1 MSDLTLW
8 QDSVLKEGPL
18 GLQRRA
24 PRTLP
29 PRKRQSK
36 TSTLPSFD
44 LASNICTEADRLL
57 PSNYVPISHKRMDEI
72 RNYRW
77 EKGLRAISRS
87 MMARQST
94 RPVSSQRQAD
104 KESKRLEELGI
115 KKPGLTAEDLAA
127 LPTSDV
133 YKNLSSLSLISV
145 DTSRPA
151 SSSVRSPPR
160 SGHREAKT
168 EPSSSSMLQAE
179 QAKTFTAEPTREHA
193 PQPYAGQGVGRKETC
208 KEESDSDIPP
218 WADSKKSR
226 SSQYTGAGVG
236 QKEAFVRQP
245 PPPPS
250 PPARQSAPD
259 PGHLEGIARL
269 TSTEELQVV
278 NLTQAPPPPREFLN
292 YPVHQGV
299 IVLPAATVQA
309 RVASKK
315 EQDKGKAVIHSFPY
329 SYPQEFPLELDVHVQ
344 IRKSQD
350 EQVSMILKLN
360 RTASMKGVARAVYNF
375 KGGEFYSVFKLSVVA
390 PQEEQAQDGLQAHEA
405 ELDLAHVFPE
415 MVPTVAN
422 VFAIQLR
429 VASAVNP
436 LDFPKSPTPSEV
448 SSWRGDSG
456 PPKYLLIQQAYGI
469 MVEKVQPLD
478 NLPPHLRPSMDECYL
493 LILLV
498 LKSALLGYYVRD
510 CGWSN
515 LGRRISPDSSTDLP
529 FFLAL
534 DTSAWHKRTPPAPQQ
549 ATTSTADHV
558 RGLFS
563 TLEYLAEDRPAI
575 QAAKQAFTHHQRQ
588 VPPLVQHFFSLLRTP
603 VGKEKAERI
612 FKDTSLAL
620 SADVWDAF
628 S

>member
-1 MSDLTLW
+1 MSQTSHFNQILCSRALTRHPW
-8 QDSVLKEGPL
+8 S
-18 GLQRRA
+18 RA
-24 PRTLP
+24 PRTMP

-36 TSTLPSFD
+36 ASTLPSFD

-127 LPTSDV
+127 LPASEV
-133 YKNLSSLSLISV
+133 YKNLSALSLISV
-145 DTSRPA
+145 NTSQPP

-160 SGHREAKT
+160 SEKREAKT
-168 EPSSSSMLQAE
+168 EPSSSSAYRDE
-179 QAKTFTAEPTREHA
+179 EPIPSAEPSKE
-193 PQPYAGQGVGRKETC
+193 PMSQPYAGQGVGRKETY
-208 KEESDSDIPP
+208 KEDSDSDTPP

-236 QKEAFVRQP
+236 QREIFTRQP
-245 PPPPS
+245 PTPPS
-250 PPARQSAPD
+250 PPTRRSAHD
-259 PGHLEGIARL
+259 QGNVDATAHL
-269 TSTEELQVV
+269 SPTEELKVI
-278 NLTQAPPPPREFLN
+278 NLTQAAPPPREFLN

-315 EQDKGKAVIHSFPY
+315 EQDKGKSVIHSFPF

-344 IRKSQD
+344 IQKSQ
-350 EQVSMILKLN
+350 EEPVSMTLKLN
-360 RTASMKGVARAVYNF
+360 RTASMKGVTRAVYNF

-390 PQEEQAQDGLQAHEA
+390 PREEQAQDGLQAHEA

-422 VFAIQLR
+422 VFAIQIR

-436 LDFPKSPTPSEV
+436 LDFPRSPTPSEV

-456 PPKYLLIQQAYGI
+456 PPKYLLFQQAYGI

-478 NLPPHLRPSMDECYL
+478 NLPAHLRPNMDESYL
-493 LILLV
+493 LILLI
-498 LKSALLGYYVRD
+498 LR
-510 CGWSN
+510 
-515 LGRRISPDSSTDLP
+515 
-529 FFLAL
+529 
-534 DTSAWHKRTPPAPQQ
+534 
-549 ATTSTADHV
+549 ATMCAIAD
-558 RGLFS
+558 GA
-563 TLEYLAEDRPAI
+563 T
-575 QAAKQAFTHHQRQ
+575 
-588 VPPLVQHFFSLLRTP
+588 
-603 VGKEKAERI
+603 
-612 FKDTSLAL
+612 
-620 SADVWDAF
+620 
-628 S
+628 

>member
-1 MSDLTLW
+1 MSDLTRW

-24 PRTLP
+24 PRTMP

-36 TSTLPSFD
+36 ASTLPSFD

-127 LPTSDV
+127 LPTSEV

-145 DTSRPA
+145 ETSRPA
-151 SSSVRSPPR
+151 GSSVRSPPR

-168 EPSSSSMLQAE
+168 DPSSSSMLQAE
-179 QAKTFTAEPTREHA
+179 HAKTFKVEPTREHS

-236 QKEAFVRQP
+236 QKEAFIRQP

-278 NLTQAPPPPREFLN
+278 NLTQAAPPPREFLN

-344 IRKSQD
+344 VRKSQD
-350 EQVSMILKLN
+350 EQVSMVLKLN
-360 RTASMKGVARAVYNF
+360 RTASMKGVTRAVYNF

-390 PQEEQAQDGLQAHEA
+390 PHKNRPKTDFRLMRRNLTWHTFSQRWSRRWQTSLLSSSEWLPRSIPWS
-405 ELDLAHVFPE
+405 FPSLPRRVRSPPGGE
-415 MVPTVAN
+415 TRARRSTSSFSKPT
-422 VFAIQLR
+422 
-429 VASAVNP
+429 ASWW
-436 LDFPKSPTPSEV
+436 KR
-448 SSWRGDSG
+448 SSRWITS
-456 PPKYLLIQQAYGI
+456 
-469 MVEKVQPLD
+469 
-478 NLPPHLRPSMDECYL
+478 H
-493 LILLV
+493 
-498 LKSALLGYYVRD
+498 
-510 CGWSN
+510 
-515 LGRRISPDSSTDLP
+515 RIYAP
-529 FFLAL
+529 AW
-534 DTSAWHKRTPPAPQQ
+534 TSATC
-549 ATTSTADHV
+549 
-558 RGLFS
+558 
-563 TLEYLAEDRPAI
+563 
-575 QAAKQAFTHHQRQ
+575 
-588 VPPLVQHFFSLLRTP
+588 
-603 VGKEKAERI
+603 
-612 FKDTSLAL
+612 
-620 SADVWDAF
+620 
-628 S
+628 